1 MLNDA
6 LQEMKAAVPHHEFTT
21 QLQPDLRLDLGRDYA
36 LVSTLKSRGAL
47 GSMGRGR

>member
-6 LQEMKAAVPHHEFTT
+6 SQQMKAAVPHHEFTA
-21 QLQPDLRLDLGRDYA
+21 QLEPDLRLDLGRDYA
-36 LVSTLKSRGAL
+36 LVSTLKSRIAL

>member
-21 QLQPDLRLDLGRDYA
+21 QLQPDLRFDLGRDYA

-47 GSMGRGR
+47 GSIGRGR